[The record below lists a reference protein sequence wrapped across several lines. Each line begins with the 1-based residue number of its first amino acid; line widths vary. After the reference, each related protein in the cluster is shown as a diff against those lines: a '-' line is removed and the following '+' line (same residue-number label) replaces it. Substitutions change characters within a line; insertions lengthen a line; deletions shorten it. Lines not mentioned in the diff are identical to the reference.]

1 MGNDLNTHKKK
12 DHLLKKFTR
21 DIFGQDSDR
30 GKNALVPIIRSNLV
44 VDRVRTPEISRKTGL
59 KGKSHKAFLRLAFNR
74 FLRVPETRVSISP
87 LARNMLEHTFS
98 PRSDSTLGKL
108 Q

>member
-12 DHLLKKFTR
+12 SFIEKITR

-87 LARNMLEHTFS
+87 LARNSKNVGAHFFPQIRLYL
-98 PRSDSTLGKL
+98 R
-108 Q
+108 